1 MAIIRLD
8 EAAAS
13 CGLSLKRLI
22 YPVALALQ
30 VIMP

>member
-1 MAIIRLD
+1 MAIIPLGQ
-8 EAAAS
+8 AAAP